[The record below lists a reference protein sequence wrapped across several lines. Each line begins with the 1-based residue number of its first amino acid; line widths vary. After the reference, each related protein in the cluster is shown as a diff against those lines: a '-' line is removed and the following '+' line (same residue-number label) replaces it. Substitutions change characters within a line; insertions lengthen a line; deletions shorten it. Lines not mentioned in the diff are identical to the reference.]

1 LLRVQ
6 ARRACPRDLL
16 ESCKNSGMTM
26 ASRILLVALALSV
39 SPPRATAGVAM
50 IYRVELANGPALLAR
65 TSPVPHG
72 NRLVFTRHPDG
83 ALVSVKRSDVRRVV
97 SVPLATT
104 AAPAAVRTFRPGTL
118 IMLGPTGEGAGGTTS
133 AASAAKVAA
142 STAPGQAPD
151 GSALLNPARDYR
163 AGWDSSQ
170 VPGQNLAYPASPG
183 DYREGMTFAFPPG
196 TAVQTAPGQPP
207 TGVPSGE
214 PPKSPQ

>member
-1 LLRVQ
+1 M
-6 ARRACPRDLL
+6 
-16 ESCKNSGMTM
+16 KM

-39 SPPRATAGVAM
+39 SPLRATAGEAV
-50 IYRVELANGPALLAR
+50 IYRVELVNGPALLAR
-65 TSPVPHG
+65 TPPVPHG
-72 NRLVFTRHPDG
+72 NRLVFSRHPDG
-83 ALVSVKRSDVRRVV
+83 ALVSLKRSDVRRVV
-97 SVPLATT
+97 SVPLVAT
-104 AAPAAVRTFRPGTL
+104 AATATVRTFRPGTV
-118 IMLGPTGEGAGGTTS
+118 IMLGPTGEGAGST
-133 AASAAKVAA
+133 ASTAKAAA

-151 GSALLNPARDYR
+151 GRALLNPSRDYR
-163 AGWDSSQ
+163 PGWDSSQ